1 MGATSGAGTAL
12 VPFRSNG
19 VHPTLPRFNVDI
31 QVLDIK
37 PSLNTTKHSMIF
49 QQDCLRPE
57 ASFISFKN
65 EEIENVKI
73 NDCPISVVK
82 T

>member
-1 MGATSGAGTAL
+1 
-12 VPFRSNG
+12 
-19 VHPTLPRFNVDI
+19 
-31 QVLDIK
+31 
-37 PSLNTTKHSMIF
+37 MIF

-73 NDCPISVVK
+73 NDCLISVVK